1 MPALHILGTKT
12 NLTTNVMGV
21 PAPLQLPLLQQSLLL
36 EVSRRVHADVSR
48 SPHAVDV
55 ARSKGDFQRR
65 RFHAPGSRTDNLGS

>member
-12 NLTTNVMGV
+12 NLTTNVMDV
-21 PAPLQLPLLQQSLLL
+21 PAPLQQSLPL
-36 EVSRRVHADVSR
+36 EVSR

>member
-12 NLTTNVMGV
+12 NLTTNVMDV
-21 PAPLQLPLLQQSLLL
+21 PAPLQQSLPL
-36 EVSRRVHADVSR
+36 EVSR

-55 ARSKGDFQRR
+55 ARSKDDFQRR

>member
-12 NLTTNVMGV
+12 NLTTNVMDV

-36 EVSRRVHADVSR
+36 EVSR

-55 ARSKGDFQRR
+55 ARSKGNFQRQ
-65 RFHAPGSRTDNLGS
+65 RFHAPGSRTDHLGS